1 MTNGSLSD
9 YAKELGVPQGS
20 VHGPLP
26 FLVYVND
33 PENNINQKFFADDI
47 MLSSVVKDPV
57 ITAI

>member
-9 YAKELGVPQGS
+9 HAKELGVPQGS
-20 VHGPLP
+20 IHGPLP

-33 PENNINQKFFADDI
+33 PENNINQKFLL
-47 MLSSVVKDPV
+47 MGLLSSVVKDPV